1 MLLKDFVKLV
11 FSYVYMI
18 REESEECFTRC
29 TSTMSIPLYLMEC
42 KVIYASVH
50 NSELYVEVK
59 EERNE
64 LV

>member
-18 REESEECFTRC
+18 CKEGEDFIRC
-29 TSTMSIPLYLMEC
+29 TYVSEIPDELMEC

-50 NSELYVEVK
+50 NSELLIEVK
-59 EERNE
+59 EERI
-64 LV
+64 